1 MATANHF
8 QTRVLIPDKT
18 SLTNN
23 EIRINLLLEQAQTYF
38 HTLND
43 LQATQYR
50 QNLTQA
56 SELDLWSSKMFEKID
71 DLYKSCL
78 NDLKQS
84 FQQLKSFQQLM
95 IKILYNEN
103 ENNLDGNKL
112 LTIEQEI
119 CILKCLSYL
128 LDTTKV
134 KIEGKFKSN
143 KNFNSDESEVLIDE
157 HDTQNNMNEKSNKKD
172 FICRILVHKDAINK
186 IENLS
191 LIQQFV
197 EMKTDINKTT
207 PERILTINGPHRLDV
222 IEQILSTVYSAS
234 LNQCELRILLHQSY
248 APLILGKL
256 GDRSKLLREKYSLH
270 NLTIHPTCAPH
281 STERVLL
288 IQSLSPEKILSC
300 LQEIFININQHTYD
314 GDEIILYDEINYD
327 ASLVHEY
334 GGFPSSE
341 SITRSNEQ
349 HNQYYDQTEKFD
361 EEEEENESIRR
372 YSAFDAWNG
381 SVEADTDHEFSIV
394 KIGETSIIREF
405 WINHGQFGALLG
417 PHGVRIAQIRSQCRT
432 VRIHTVAGSSID
444 TCSVKVIGPRV
455 DVNHAVNLI
464 MQSIKEHD
472 RKFPFKHHRFSGRLR

>member
-157 HDTQNNMNEKSNKKD
+157 HDTQNNMNEKSNKKY
-172 FICRILVHKDAINK
+172 FICRILVHKDTINK

-256 GDRSKLLREKYSLH
+256 GDRSK
-270 NLTIHPTCAPH
+270 
-281 STERVLL
+281 
-288 IQSLSPEKILSC
+288 
-300 LQEIFININQHTYD
+300 
-314 GDEIILYDEINYD
+314 
-327 ASLVHEY
+327 
-334 GGFPSSE
+334 
-341 SITRSNEQ
+341 
-349 HNQYYDQTEKFD
+349 
-361 EEEEENESIRR
+361 
-372 YSAFDAWNG
+372 
-381 SVEADTDHEFSIV
+381 
-394 KIGETSIIREF
+394 
-405 WINHGQFGALLG
+405 
-417 PHGVRIAQIRSQCRT
+417 
-432 VRIHTVAGSSID
+432 
-444 TCSVKVIGPRV
+444 
-455 DVNHAVNLI
+455 
-464 MQSIKEHD
+464 
-472 RKFPFKHHRFSGRLR
+472 

>member
-157 HDTQNNMNEKSNKKD
+157 HDTQNNMNEKSNKK
-172 FICRILVHKDAINK
+172 
-186 IENLS
+186 
-191 LIQQFV
+191 
-197 EMKTDINKTT
+197 
-207 PERILTINGPHRLDV
+207 
-222 IEQILSTVYSAS
+222 
-234 LNQCELRILLHQSY
+234 
-248 APLILGKL
+248 
-256 GDRSKLLREKYSLH
+256 
-270 NLTIHPTCAPH
+270 
-281 STERVLL
+281 
-288 IQSLSPEKILSC
+288 
-300 LQEIFININQHTYD
+300 
-314 GDEIILYDEINYD
+314 
-327 ASLVHEY
+327 
-334 GGFPSSE
+334 
-341 SITRSNEQ
+341 
-349 HNQYYDQTEKFD
+349 
-361 EEEEENESIRR
+361 
-372 YSAFDAWNG
+372 
-381 SVEADTDHEFSIV
+381 
-394 KIGETSIIREF
+394 
-405 WINHGQFGALLG
+405 
-417 PHGVRIAQIRSQCRT
+417 
-432 VRIHTVAGSSID
+432 
-444 TCSVKVIGPRV
+444 
-455 DVNHAVNLI
+455 
-464 MQSIKEHD
+464 
-472 RKFPFKHHRFSGRLR
+472 